1 MRTFAGAFLNNIE
14 MKLSKV
20 ISPIVACFLA
30 LFASS
35 SCTNSSDESGVYGVY
50 CTEELV
56 TYEDKALVEQMAGAV
71 REAVKTDGLTYRSSS
86 LDSKAIAAADK
97 AFNAYSDVVSKE
109 YTIILFWRQNS
120 SLGEG
125 DHPKQTIKQYKTKP
139 SQ

>member
-86 LDSKAIAAADK
+86 LDSNCRCRQSVQRILRRCLQGVHHYLILASEFLTGRGRPPQAD
-97 AFNAYSDVVSKE
+97 Y
-109 YTIILFWRQNS
+109 
-120 SLGEG
+120 
-125 DHPKQTIKQYKTKP
+125 
-139 SQ
+139 